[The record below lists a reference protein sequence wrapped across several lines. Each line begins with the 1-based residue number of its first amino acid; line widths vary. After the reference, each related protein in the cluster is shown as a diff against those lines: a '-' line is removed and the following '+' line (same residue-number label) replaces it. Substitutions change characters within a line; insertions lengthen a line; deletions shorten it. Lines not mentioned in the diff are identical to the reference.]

1 MTSTLEVKNE
11 VCTRRGAATDG
22 ALMEEFLV
30 GLSPRSFYLRF
41 LTGFGPGALPRLV
54 KHLLVPEEV
63 GGSLLAFRD
72 GTVVGHGMWA
82 PAPDLSGASG
92 DARPAAEIGIVVA
105 DAYQGQ
111 GIGSRLVDDLVGWV
125 ACRGL
130 TEVQAVVSAENQ
142 VVRRMIT
149 GRVSDVRYT
158 RDGPLITATAA
169 AHSLL

>member
-1 MTSTLEVKNE
+1 
-11 VCTRRGAATDG
+11 
-22 ALMEEFLV
+22 
-30 GLSPRSFYLRF
+30 
-41 LTGFGPGALPRLV
+41 
-54 KHLLVPEEV
+54 
-63 GGSLLAFRD
+63 
-72 GTVVGHGMWA
+72 MWA
-82 PAPDLSGASG
+82 PDRSGASG
-92 DARPAAEIGIVVA
+92 NASPTAEIGIVVA

-130 TEVQAVVSAENQ
+130 TEVQAVVSVENQ